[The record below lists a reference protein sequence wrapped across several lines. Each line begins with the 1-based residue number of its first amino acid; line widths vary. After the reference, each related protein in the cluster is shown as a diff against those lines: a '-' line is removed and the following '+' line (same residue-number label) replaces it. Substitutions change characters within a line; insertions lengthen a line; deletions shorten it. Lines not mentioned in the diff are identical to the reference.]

1 MTRSVGIGAALLLV
15 AATVPAQ
22 SLFDL
27 PPGVET
33 RWYSFENP
41 SGRRG
46 EGGLSQAGRK
56 GAASKTIHAG
66 ETVVLADV
74 AGPGVVRRIWLT
86 VPGRVDTLRGWVV
99 RVYWDAQDWPSVEA
113 PLQDFFGLPFAR
125 QVPFESALFSNPEGR
140 SFNTVVP
147 MPFRRRARLTV
158 TNESPEEASLF
169 YDVDVTIGDALPA
182 DLGYF
187 HARYRRENP
196 TTPKKDFEVLPR
208 IEGRGR
214 YLGAN
219 VGVRTTDHRLPFWFG
234 EGELKVYLDDD
245 REGPTLVGTGTE
257 DLVGSAW
264 GLGRFDHLHQG
275 APLTE
280 EKNGVWGFYRY
291 HVPDPVYFTKA
302 IRVTLQQIE
311 GGSAAQLRALPEEQR
326 PELVR
331 THQRFP
337 PSGEPA
343 KADAAAWENFETR
356 QDVCATAYWYQ
367 ALPSPRWPALEP
379 YADRVKDLGLP
390 PKP

>member
-1 MTRSVGIGAALLLV
+1 MTRPAVLGALLLLV
-15 AATVPAQ
+15 AATAPAQ

-74 AGPGVVRRIWLT
+74 GGPGVVRRIWQ
-86 VPGRVDTLRGWVV
+86 LRG
-99 RVYWDAQDWPSVEA
+99 
-113 PLQDFFGLPFAR
+113 
-125 QVPFESALFSNPEGR
+125 
-140 SFNTVVP
+140 
-147 MPFRRRARLTV
+147 
-158 TNESPEEASLF
+158 
-169 YDVDVTIGDALPA
+169 
-182 DLGYF
+182 
-187 HARYRRENP
+187 
-196 TTPKKDFEVLPR
+196 
-208 IEGRGR
+208 
-214 YLGAN
+214 
-219 VGVRTTDHRLPFWFG
+219 
-234 EGELKVYLDDD
+234 
-245 REGPTLVGTGTE
+245 
-257 DLVGSAW
+257 
-264 GLGRFDHLHQG
+264 
-275 APLTE
+275 
-280 EKNGVWGFYRY
+280 
-291 HVPDPVYFTKA
+291 
-302 IRVTLQQIE
+302 
-311 GGSAAQLRALPEEQR
+311 LPEEQR

-337 PSGEPA
+337 PSGEAA
-343 KADAAAWENFETR
+343 KADAATWENFETR